1 MMATEMKTTNPICPN
16 TESRTYYTGMRGK
29 REEKEPRKLKMC
41 LCFR

>member
-1 MMATEMKTTNPICPN
+1 MATEMKNTNRICPN
-16 TESRTYYTGMRGK
+16 GESRTHYTGMRKK